1 MKLAADNYDG
11 VSDIKGAVA
20 AVHFIVTNA
29 AKYDVDDR
37 SLTQE
42 IQQLGLPKENTD
54 AIVKQYREH
63 KDNLRAKFAEQSYRV
78 SRLLH
83 TDWRVDHI
91 ISSSAGEEG
100 HTGALV
106 HLKMQ
111 VDTAPEQNTSEPL
124 HAGEDR
130 DSGGGSAVQS
140 NGDRVKDVAFEVSAE
155 RLDVL
160 VYELSQAQK
169 LLESV
174 ES

>member
-1 MKLAADNYDG
+1 MLKLAADNYDG
-11 VSDIKGAVA
+11 ISDIKGAVA

-29 AKYDVDDR
+29 AKYDCDDR

-63 KDNLRAKFAEQSYRV
+63 KETLRAKFAEQSYRV
-78 SRLLH
+78 SKLLN

-91 ISSSAGEEG
+91 IASGAPGEEG

-106 HLKMQ
+106 HVKLQ
-111 VDTAPEQNTSEPL
+111 IDAAPEKNATNPL
-124 HAGEDR
+124 TLG
-130 DSGGGSAVQS
+130 DSTIKSDGARIQ
-140 NGDRVKDVAFEVSAE
+140 DIAFEMSAE
-155 RLDVL
+155 RLDLL
-160 VYELSQAQK
+160 VHELSEAQK

-174 ES
+174 EN